1 METIVQ
7 IMMAAT
13 AGQNSVPNPGLNKGP
28 LCSIKMQGVDVKNI
42 RIIVVIVNRK
52 KKIFWKCAGFS
63 RTFFYKGD

>member
-1 METIVQ
+1 
-7 IMMAAT
+7 
-13 AGQNSVPNPGLNKGP
+13 
-28 LCSIKMQGVDVKNI
+28 MQGVDVKNI